1 MIMLMHVVKT
11 LMKSQAAW
19 RAILFIDRPLTE
31 LNELD
36 LSHVDYTDVA
46 DLEENRLYMED
57 GDLTEVTE
65 LTLLIIDNWRCST
78 LLPKPLVDDT
88 MGY

>member
-1 MIMLMHVVKT
+1 M
-11 LMKSQAAW
+11 
-19 RAILFIDRPLTE
+19 
-31 LNELD
+31 
-36 LSHVDYTDVA
+36 DYTDVA